1 MDRQK
6 GNMTAT
12 AEKKA
17 NALCDW
23 LEASPEQRLEGLGG
37 LYSAIFTK
45 EGVPSYQK
53 NLDNIAPDYG
63 EYCYRVALH
72 IDAVKARRALVA
84 LAQWLSPALELGRA
98 YALAWEEAKA
108 REGLIDFDDQIA
120 HAADLLSRADMADWI
135 RYKLDRRFDHIL
147 VDEAQDTNA
156 EQWRIIEALTEE
168 FFAGEGAH
176 GDFARTLFVV
186 GDFKQ
191 AIFGFQGTSPE
202 NFAAARERVKSRMGG
217 AADNADA
224 IRGGPKAH
232 RLMELGLERSFRT
245 AAPVLNFV
253 DRAIEHLGAPPLV
266 WTPRPNRI
274 RARTAPALS
283 PCGGRWA
290 GRPRTMTKMAA
301 MKIAGS
307 RAPNAKWRTGLRVRS
322 NIGCFRPM
330 VSR

>member
-1 MDRQK
+1 
-6 GNMTAT
+6 
-12 AEKKA
+12 
-17 NALCDW
+17 L
-23 LEASPEQRLEGLGG
+23 L
-37 LYSAIFTK
+37 
-45 EGVPSYQK
+45 
-53 NLDNIAPDYG
+53 
-63 EYCYRVALH
+63 RVALH

-253 DRAIEHLGAPPLV
+253 DRAIEHLGAPAFGLDATPEPHQGEDRPGLVAMWRPVGGAAQNDDEDGGDEDSWLSRPEREMADRIARQVKHWLFSPDGFPLIKGRKV
-266 WTPRPNRI
+266 ARRAEAGDIMILVRKRRELAGLIVARLHAAGVPVAGVDRLRLGAPLAVRI
-274 RARTAPALS
+274 
-283 PCGGRWA
+283 
-290 GRPRTMTKMAA
+290 
-301 MKIAGS
+301 
-307 RAPNAKWRTGLRVRS
+307 
-322 NIGCFRPM
+322 
-330 VSR
+330 